1 MRNGVDGGEGER
13 RSKKPVINNDDPVQK
28 MFGEISVYLDGRHD
42 KREKL
47 VKLSRDVTIESKRII
62 FCLHRFVQLSCSLTP
77 RYKYSNSPAWPGS
90 RLRRTG
96 QRCWTRPRG
105 GWRS

>member
-1 MRNGVDGGEGER
+1 MRSNVDGGEGER

-28 MFGEISVYLDGRHD
+28 MFGEISLYLDSRHD

-62 FCLHRFVQLSCSLTP
+62 FCLHRFDSSDL
-77 RYKYSNSPAWPGS
+77 
-90 RLRRTG
+90 
-96 QRCWTRPRG
+96 
-105 GWRS
+105 